1 MANMIKGEEQKFAIN
16 ITAAGFSMDAD
27 NFDVTISSPRNSVT
41 GSKTGAVADTS
52 IQYKVVSDDGAVTIS
67 REPDTMENGETVTG
81 EWFVV
86 VDTQYLNVGDLTV
99 TTTAYIQDTAANDG
113 VRKSLSRASLGPL
126 KN

>member
-67 REPDTMENGETVTG
+67 REPDTTENGETVTG